1 MSEDMTRI
9 TYDRTRL
16 KPGDLV
22 MVSYPMGE
30 KTNNPAHKYD
40 GEQMVIKDV
49 KFYPGY
55 TGYQRKMFTLQGAES
70 EAGTPYW
77 FLPDELIP
85 V

>member
-1 MSEDMTRI
+1 MSNIAMRI
-9 TYDRTRL
+9 TNDRMRL

-22 MVSYPMGE
+22 IVSYPE
-30 KTNNPAHKYD
+30 NERTNSPAHKYE

-55 TGYQRKMFTLQGAES
+55 TGYQRKMFTLYGADS
-70 EAGTPYW
+70 KAGLPYW